1 MVVHPY
7 FEAIVAADISK
18 TTKRN
23 YVRHLINL
31 SKATG
36 RSLEDL
42 VRRPKSSYALISEK
56 YPNVQS
62 RRTMIVAIKSVF
74 KHVPEL
80 QCDYPKAYK
89 KWHQYF
95 KVMDTEVTSRI
106 MAAEP
111 TDRER
116 VNWVHWADVVAKE
129 RELGQVAYGSEDH
142 LLLSMYVLIEPGRQ
156 EYNALYIV
164 DKKPGD
170 MTRGNFIILPQDVE
184 TPATLVL
191 NEYKTSKT
199 YSTYQRELPSAL
211 TGVIR
216 ESLRQRPRKY
226 LFTQDD
232 GTPYLKRNSF
242 SKYSNRTLER
252 LFGKKFTV
260 GLLRHSFISEGIDFA
275 RSLPGELF
283 DAAKHMHHSISQQQ
297 LYRRRV
303 DPVSGSVSTPPPTP
317 TVILSQDTRP
327 SSPPP
332 APKKK
337 KKSFVPQGYIDVA
350 F

>member
-1 MVVHPY
+1 MSTHPY
-7 FEAIVAADISK
+7 FQAIVSADISK
-18 TTKRN
+18 TTKRL

-36 RSLEDL
+36 RTLEEL
-42 VRRPKSSYALISEK
+42 VRKPKSSYALISVK

-74 KHVPEL
+74 KHVPDLE
-80 QCDYPKAYK
+80 CDYPRAYK

-95 KVMDTEVTSRI
+95 KQLDGEVTSRI

-116 VNWVHWADVVAKE
+116 ANWVHWSDVVAKE
-129 RELGQVAYGSEDH
+129 KELAETQFASQDH
-142 LLLSMYVLIEPGRQ
+142 LLLAMYVLIEPGRQ
-156 EYNALYIV
+156 EYNAVYFV
-164 DKKPGD
+164 EKKPTD
-170 MTRGNFIILPQDVE
+170 ITRGNFIILPQDAQV
-184 TPATLVL
+184 PATIML
-191 NEYKTSKT
+191 NDYKTSKT
-199 YSTYQRELPSAL
+199 YSTYERELPADL
-211 TGVIR
+211 TLVIR

-242 SKYSNRTLER
+242 SKYSNRTLEK

-260 GLLRHSFISEGIDFA
+260 GLLRHSYISEGIDFTK
-275 RSLPGELF
+275 SLPGELF
-283 DAAKHMHHSISQQQ
+283 DAAKHMRHSIAQQQ
-297 LYRRRV
+297 LYRRKV
-303 DPVSGSVSTPPPTP
+303 ESPPIPS
-317 TVILSQDTRP
+317 VILSQETGGGG
-327 SSPPP
+327 ST
-332 APKKK
+332 KKK
-337 KKSFVPQGYIDVA
+337 KQPSSTFVPQGYIDVA